1 MESRQ
6 RQGYYGERFSP
17 RVRMTE
23 VRFDAVLRE
32 FKAPRKA
39 ELTAANVEA
48 LLNEVE
54 ARYPGLQRRL
64 RDETGAVRR
73 FVKIFVNGAAIDG
86 PNALTRSLAP
96 TDTVDILHSIQGG

>member
-1 MESRQ
+1 
-6 RQGYYGERFSP
+6 
-17 RVRMTE
+17 MTE

-32 FKAPRKA
+32 FKAPRRA
-39 ELTAANVEA
+39 ELTAATVAA
-48 LLNEVE
+48 LLDEVE
-54 ARYPGLQRRL
+54 ARYPRLQRRL

-86 PNALTRSLAP
+86 PTGLATPLAP